1 MTTAA
6 RPLGQGFGPEPFAL
20 EDRPAAPVSEAAT
33 SEDASNMEFDPSAG
47 RFHNRENPSPSEMA
61 EMLRE
66 VQDSL
71 AALNERLTGL
81 EGTQDDS
88 SLVTRRLALNVAEL
102 GATLAR
108 RVRSLEQG
116 DAPPPPVA
124 PPPLP
129 PTPVAA
135 PFAVAPPSRPAS
147 ARSRDRR
154 RWDTLALILGAVIL
168 LGLIGIGLWV
178 FARQHPVGGS
188 SDRPAAAAAAPAMVN
203 PSSPAPARAAAPAAV
218 VPKSAPP
225 YSARTPRHYSFYPT
239 HHGFTHHAAPPAP
252 PTDSPAP
259 TGFGSF
265 GPAATNNPPKPQI

>member
-20 EDRPAAPVSEAAT
+20 EDTPEAPVSEAAT
-33 SEDASNMEFDPSAG
+33 FDDASNTESDSLAG
-47 RFHNRENPSPSEMA
+47 RFHNRENPSASEMA

-116 DAPPPPVA
+116 DAAPPSVA

-129 PTPVAA
+129 PTPAA
-135 PFAVAPPSRPAS
+135 TPFAVAPPLRPAS

-154 RWDTLALILGAVIL
+154 RWDTLGLILGVIIL

-178 FARQHPVGGS
+178 FARQHAGGGS
-188 SDRPAAAAAAPAMVN
+188 SDRPAAVV
-203 PSSPAPARAAAPAAV
+203 AAPAATSLSPPPAATAPSV
-218 VPKSAPP
+218 VHKATAP

-239 HHGFTHHAAPPAP
+239 HRGFTHHTAPPAP
-252 PTDSPAP
+252 AADSPAP